1 LTRSNN
7 INGGIYNMGIGLTRQ
22 YTRTSDVSRDY
33 LVWRIGGSMS
43 PQINVNGE
51 QSVLWT
57 NIFKTGNY
65 ESVTDTIY
73 MEPDTSGNITLPAS
87 FQGGLAFSFFTTEQK
102 AKNQFTLS
110 AQYNRTNWSDYK
122 GFQDAGKLGDSWRV
136 TVGGELFTKAK
147 SANTKVSEDKT
158 QRVFNTAP
166 WTIRFAVY
174 SGQSNLIIDGV
185 QLNDRGIS
193 TGFSVPLGVG
203 KEVQSTLRNSRLNFF
218 VNAGQR
224 GSNTT
229 ITETYYNFGVGF
241 TIVDMGWFQDYKLN

>member
-1 LTRSNN
+1 VR
-7 INGGIYNMGIGLTRQ
+7 
-22 YTRTSDVSRDY
+22 
-33 LVWRIGGSMS
+33 
-43 PQINVNGE
+43 
-51 QSVLWT
+51 
-57 NIFKTGNY
+57 
-65 ESVTDTIY
+65 
-73 MEPDTSGNITLPAS
+73 NIT
-87 FQGGLAFSFFTTEQK
+87 G
-102 AKNQFTLS
+102 
-110 AQYNRTNWSDYK
+110 TNWSDYK